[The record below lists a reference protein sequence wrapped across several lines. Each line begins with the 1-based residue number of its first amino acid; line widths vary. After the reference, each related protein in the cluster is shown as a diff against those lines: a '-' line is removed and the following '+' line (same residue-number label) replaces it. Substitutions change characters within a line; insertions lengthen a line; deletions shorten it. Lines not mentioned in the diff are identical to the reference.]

1 MNEASNFSSP
11 VEFRNRVQGPAD
23 TGDKLVVVTVVYG
36 CTMIG
41 KLQGKLPIVTKNP
54 VELSS
59 RIVDAGEH
67 DERVNRVTQQLTELT
82 HDISIVESFSHIY
95 SFRTEDGLVCVD
107 SSGKMTGEE
116 AVKSVRTWSTERV
129 HSLVYTHGHVD
140 HVGGSGDI
148 ATDAVRR
155 GYAAPNV
162 IGHEAVAARF
172 DRYIL
177 TDGYNSDIN
186 ARQFGGI
193 STANGIG
200 LAGGPRFLPEDVLWP
215 DQTFVS
221 SHDLS
226 VGGTEFELH
235 HAKGETD
242 DHLWAWVPSSKALCV
257 GDLVTWVFPNCGN
270 PQKVQRFPLEWAAAL
285 REMQSYDA
293 EWLLPAHGLPV
304 HGKERI
310 DRVLDDLA
318 TSLEILVKDTL
329 EKMNAGESLD
339 AIIHSVTVP
348 DDLLARPWMQPV
360 YDEPEFVVRNLW
372 RLYGGWWDKNPANLK
387 PAPESVFA
395 AEVVNLAGGA
405 VAMTARA
412 TEVADSG
419 DLRLACQLIELA
431 VQADPLSVS
440 AHGVRA
446 DIYQA
451 RRDAEFSLMSK
462 GIYASASRQSRAIAG
477 D

>member
-1 MNEASNFSSP
+1 
-11 VEFRNRVQGPAD
+11 
-23 TGDKLVVVTVVYG
+23 
-36 CTMIG
+36 MIG
-41 KLQGKLPIVTKNP
+41 KLQKKLPIVTENP

-59 RIVDAGEH
+59 RVIDTGEF
-67 DERVNRVTQQLTELT
+67 DERVNRVTQQVTELT
-82 HDISIVESFSHIY
+82 PDISVVESFSHIY

-107 SSGKMTGEE
+107 SSGKATGGK
-116 AVKSVRTWSTERV
+116 AVESMRTWSTDRV
-129 HSLVYTHGHVD
+129 NSLLYTHGHID

-148 ATDAVRR
+148 AADAEQR
-155 GYAAPNV
+155 GYAAPSV
-162 IGHEAVAARF
+162 VGHEAVAARF
-172 DRYIL
+172 DRYIM

-193 STANGIG
+193 SKSNGIG
-200 LAGGPRFLPEDVLWP
+200 LAGGPRFLPEDALWP

-221 SHDLS
+221 NLDLS
-226 VGGTEFELH
+226 VGGMDVQLH

-242 DHLWAWVPSSKALCV
+242 DHLWAWMPESKALCV

-285 REMQSYDA
+285 REMQTYDA
-293 EWLLPAHGLPV
+293 EWMLPAHGLPV
-304 HGKERI
+304 QGKARI

-318 TSLEILVKDTL
+318 TSLEILVRDTL

-339 AIIHSVTVP
+339 AIIHSVKVP
-348 DDLLARPWMQPV
+348 DDLLVRPWMQPV
-360 YDEPEFVVRNLW
+360 YDEPEFVLRNLW

-387 PAPESVFA
+387 PAPESVYA
-395 AEVVNLAGGA
+395 AEVVRLAGG
-405 VAMTARA
+405 VEAMAARA
-412 TEVADSG
+412 AEVADAG

-431 VQADPLSVS
+431 VQADPSSVS

-446 DIYQA
+446 EIYQA

-462 GIYASASRQSRAIAG
+462 GIYSSAARASQAIAERSS
-477 D
+477 